1 MGGKRWTD
9 LCRGVQQVLCGGVSV
24 ASALLQVCAPN
35 EVPYPHPLAAQAIDA
50 LTDGDVVTVVSFS
63 DGVQAYGPD
72 VKARFDLRPFLAR
85 PPDGGTALYDATIAA
100 LVVALRLHSAVD
112 ATTAMSTLTYVVV
125 MTDGEDT
132 SSRTSITDV
141 QAVLQRI
148 NRLRNFKVVFAG
160 VDLPPGGVSAIAR
173 LVAVGD
179 SDISFLNLRDGF
191 GGVFEHVCIAL
202 QARAVAR

>member
-1 MGGKRWTD
+1 M
-9 LCRGVQQVLCGGVSV
+9 
-24 ASALLQVCAPN
+24 
-35 EVPYPHPLAAQAIDA
+35 
-50 LTDGDVVTVVSFS
+50 VTVVSFNN
-63 DGVQAYGPD
+63 DVEAYGPD
-72 VKARFDLRPFLAR
+72 VKARFDLRPFLAHG
-85 PPDGGTALYDATIAA
+85 PSGGTALYDATITA
-100 LVVALRLHSAVD
+100 LLGALKLHAAVD